1 MINVINI
8 FLYIGNRETIESNT
22 NNFVVVMTNNSLI
35 LINEVQ
41 SIEIADK
48 LQ

>member
-8 FLYIGNRETIESNT
+8 CLYIGNRETIESNT